1 MKIISS
7 KNLCLNSILS
17 YIYEVEK
24 LLCVIENLFLK
35 NTATADE
42 CVVVVFG
49 LAMKI
54 TVNKYDYA
62 RSQKLLHYLLNMLL
76 SITYLIFSSFL
87 VFCDNRIGYKSISF
101 FKHSF

>member
-54 TVNKYDYA
+54 TVNKY
-62 RSQKLLHYLLNMLL
+62 MLL